1 MHDQLHSH
9 DHAFTGLNLCVR
21 EGLRDADRR
30 GMLKASLAG
39 MAGLSLPQL
48 MQIRAEAT
56 RSGQPLGSGKSVIL
70 LWMAGGPS
78 HIDTWDPKPGRPF
91 INRGPFGVTQTAQP
105 GVIICKQLPRQAAM
119 LDKFTI
125 IRSVDPRKSSH
136 EPNMVFQTGNR
147 EAAPRTNP
155 KGHLY
160 PAIGSIV
167 AKMHG
172 PNHPSMPP
180 YAAFMRSRS
189 HLAFAGY
196 LGKQYDLFIANY
208 ATRLPV
214 YTKVGVD
221 TGQISGA
228 DLLRRPTGLN
238 ESRLTTRQSLVHQ
251 FDRLRKDLDQ
261 SGSMDALDSY
271 QQKAVDMVLRQR
283 AQRALDIR
291 KEPAKVRERYGKHL
305 WCQQT
310 LRARRLV

>member
-1 MHDQLHSH
+1 MLLSGFMQDHIHSH
-9 DHAFTGLNLCVR
+9 DHAFTGLNPRVR
-21 EGLRDADRR
+21 EGLVMQNRR

-48 MQIRAEAT
+48 MRVRAEAA
-56 RSGQPLGSGKSVIL
+56 RSGQPVGSGKSVIL

-78 HIDTWDPKPGRPF
+78 HIDTWDPKPDRPF

-105 GVIICKQLPRQAAM
+105 GVIICEHLPKQAAM
-119 LDKFTI
+119 LDKFTV

-160 PAIGSIV
+160 PAIGSVV

-196 LGKQYDLFIANY
+196 LGKQYDL
-208 ATRLPV
+208 
-214 YTKVGVD
+214 
-221 TGQISGA
+221 
-228 DLLRRPTGLN
+228 
-238 ESRLTTRQSLVHQ
+238 SL
-251 FDRLRKDLDQ
+251 
-261 SGSMDALDSY
+261 
-271 QQKAVDMVLRQR
+271 
-283 AQRALDIR
+283 I
-291 KEPAKVRERYGKHL
+291 HL
-305 WCQQT
+305 
-310 LRARRLV
+310 